1 MSSNEL
7 LLKIKGDSSGGVKA
21 VADTRAAIASLR
33 TSSTANF
40 SAINAA
46 TKTPLT
52 GMQNLTNITQV
63 LGASTAA
70 LQGPLGGVAGRLGSI
85 GTLAREAGTG
95 IGAAGAAVAAFTVVA
110 GAAVVGLVALGSAIF
125 DLAKS
130 TADYAGKLFDLSAQT
145 NFTVETL
152 SALSLAAKTSGGG
165 IESVASALGIFQSNM
180 VKAAEG
186 NKEAAKTFRDLKIDT
201 TNQEVALRQSMAAL
215 FAMGETE
222 RQSAE
227 AKKLFGKASKDVLGL
242 IKETNGNLDE
252 AIDRYE
258 KMNLLV
264 STEAAAA
271 ADAFSDSLDLLNEQL
286 AGVGRTIG
294 FAVIPVLNVFFQD
307 MSNGLAG
314 NVSEWATWGSLVRN
328 EVAGVL
334 GIAQALASLA
344 KEGFSIGGFVG
355 LAGQSIANQA
365 SLLQRAQGESAAMT
379 VAAMASRASLM
390 SGGPR
395 RTGGGGAGGGGKTA
409 RDTALQDA
417 KSEAALVER
426 EALKA
431 TEFDIMEN
439 KRSLDGQLRD
449 LEEFTRRAIELADQK
464 HDAAIVRI
472 NSEQEALDQ
481 ALAKGS
487 ITKKEHDIEDRELT
501 LRNDKARREH
511 DDEENR
517 LLDAK
522 NLKTSEAEIAARKRA
537 DDIAE
542 DADQRRLQRIKS
554 NLDRGILLES
564 AAEKQIAKI
573 IDEGFERR
581 KKALEDEE
589 NQYATSLE
597 RRKDINAEL
606 IRLDGDR
613 AFAAEE
619 AARRIRDARDLE
631 NSTGV
636 LPGSRALGE
645 EPFVLIPPEL
655 LEPPPPPNFDP
666 WKEVFTQLKSIG
678 LDAMGSLAQGI
689 GQMVQNW
696 VLLGTAGPNAVRKMV
711 AGVLAALAAQ
721 AAVEALMELA
731 RGFAALANPFM
742 AWTAPLHFKA
752 AAMFGLVAAG
762 SAIAGRLIAGNSFQ
776 SESGGAGGS
785 GGGGGSS
792 SSPAAKKNLAPRD
805 IDRNNFAVRAPI
817 EETVIFKV
825 KGDAIVDE
833 IVRDFD
839 LNGRT
844 RIIIRNG

>member
-7 LLKIKGDSSGGVKA
+7 LLRIKGDSSGGTKA
-21 VADTRAAIASLR
+21 VAETRAAIASLR

-40 SAINAA
+40 SAISAA
-46 TKTPLT
+46 TKAPLT
-52 GMQNLTNITQV
+52 GFQNLTNITQV

-152 SALSLAAKTSGGG
+152 SALSLAAKTSGGN
-165 IESVASALGIFQSNM
+165 IDTVASALAIFQVNM

-186 NKEAAKTFRDLKIDT
+186 NKEAAATFRELKIDT
-201 TNQEVALRQSMAAL
+201 DNQEKALRQAMAAL
-215 FAMGETE
+215 FAMGQTE
-222 RQSAE
+222 EQSAK
-227 AKKLFGKASKDVLGL
+227 AKELFGKSGRVVLGI
-242 IKETNGNLDE
+242 IKDTNGNLDE
-252 AIDRYE
+252 AIEKYT

-417 KSEAALVER
+417 KTEAALVER

-464 HDAAIVRI
+464 HDAAIARI

-542 DADQRRLQRIKS
+542 DADQRRIQRIKA
-554 NLDRGILLES
+554 NLDRGVLLES
-564 AAEKQIAKI
+564 VAEKQIAKI
-573 IDEGFERR
+573 IDEGFQRR
-581 KKALEDEE
+581 KEALEAEE

-613 AFAAEE
+613 TFAAEE

-631 NSTGV
+631 NSTGIKTGGDMGE
-636 LPGSRALGE
+636 PG
-645 EPFVLIPPEL
+645 VLIPPEL

-666 WKEVFTQLKSIG
+666 WKDAFAQVKAIG

-792 SSPAAKKNLAPRD
+792 SAPAAKKNLAPRD

-817 EETVIFKV
+817 EETVIFRV

-844 RIIIRNG
+844 RIIIRNA